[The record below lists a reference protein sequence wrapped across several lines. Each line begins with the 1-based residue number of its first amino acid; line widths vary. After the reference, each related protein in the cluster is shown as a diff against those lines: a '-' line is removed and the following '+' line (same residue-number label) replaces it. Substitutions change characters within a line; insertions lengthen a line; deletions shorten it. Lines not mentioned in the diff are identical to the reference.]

1 MEEIKPAWTEA
12 LKDIKQKVSQ
22 PVFEMWIKPIS
33 IFRLTPEVI
42 TLVVPS
48 EFARDWLT
56 SNCLN
61 IIQEA
66 LSLRLN
72 SPVKVDFTI
81 KEREITEPPAA
92 HRFEEEEE
100 EDQEI
105 TEDHTINNLYTFDR
119 FVVGSSNKL
128 AYATSRAVADT
139 PGKAYNPLFIYGGVG
154 LGKTHLLHAVA
165 NRVKEKYKRKKFL
178 YVSCEKFVNELI
190 KAIGERKTGEFQNK
204 YRHVDVLLIDDVQFL
219 SGKERTQEEFF
230 HTFNTLYETRK
241 QVVMTSD
248 RLPRE
253 IPNLEERLRSRFE
266 WGLMAD
272 IDAPDFETRVAILRN
287 KVMNNLKQKD
297 SIPNEVLEYIA
308 SLITENIRELEGALN
323 RVMAVSSLQE
333 LPLTLTLAQNVLK
346 GVFEKPES
354 AKPTLE
360 DIQEAISRYF
370 NIKKEEITSTR
381 RTQDIAHA
389 RQIAMYLS
397 RELTNHSLLTI
408 GRWFGKKNHATVLHA
423 CERVKKDISDNADF
437 KRVIDSIYATLK
449 KH

>member
-1 MEEIKPAWTEA
+1 M
-12 LKDIKQKVSQ
+12 
-22 PVFEMWIKPIS
+22 
-33 IFRLTPEVI
+33 
-42 TLVVPS
+42 
-48 EFARDWLT
+48 
-56 SNCLN
+56 
-61 IIQEA
+61 
-66 LSLRLN
+66 
-72 SPVKVDFTI
+72 
-81 KEREITEPPAA
+81 
-92 HRFEEEEE
+92 
-100 EDQEI
+100 
-105 TEDHTINNLYTFDR
+105 
-119 FVVGSSNKL
+119 
-128 AYATSRAVADT
+128 
-139 PGKAYNPLFIYGGVG
+139 
-154 LGKTHLLHAVA
+154 GKTHLLHAVA

>member
-12 LKDIKQKVSQ
+12 LKEIKQKVSQ

-33 IFRLTPEVI
+33 ISRFTPEVI

-61 IIQEA
+61 IIQDA
-66 LSLRLN
+66 LNLRLN
-72 SPVKVDFTI
+72 LPVKVDFSV
-81 KEREITEPPAA
+81 KEAEKIVAPPAP
-92 HRFEEEEE
+92 RLEEA
-100 EDQEI
+100 EDDEEI

-128 AYATSRAVADT
+128 AFATSRAVADN
-139 PGKAYNPLFIYGGVG
+139 PGKAYNPLFLYGGVG
-154 LGKTHLLHAVA
+154 LGKTHLLHAIA

-204 YRHVDVLLIDDVQFL
+204 YRHADVLLIDDVQFL

-272 IDAPDFETRVAILRN
+272 IDVPDFETRVAILRN
-287 KVMNNLKQKD
+287 KVINNLKQKD

-360 DIQEAISRYF
+360 DIQEAISRHF
-370 NIKKEEITSTR
+370 NIKKEDITSTR
-381 RTQDIAHA
+381 RTQDIVQA
-389 RQIAMYLS
+389 RQVAMYLS

-423 CERVKKDISDNADF
+423 CEKVKKDISENPDI
-437 KRVIDSIYATLK
+437 KRVIDSIISSLK
-449 KH
+449 KR